1 MLDLRGVAGF
11 QPQLQEAAGDR
22 HIRVAAVV
30 VNADNV
36 GAAPRNNIADHTQ
49 LPGLVLQGNHQVC
62 LAPAHHQPARDHA
75 GENVHINV
83 AAGNQADG
91 LFARQRQLAEQRR
104 RYRGGTRALGN
115 QLLVFHQRE
124 DRGGDFVLA
133 HGHDV
138 VNVLLYH
145 FKGGFAGRL
154 DRNAVGKGVHMLQGF
169 VGVVVEGALHAGRT
183 GGLYAVH
190 LYVGAQ
196 ALDGKCH
203 AGNQPAAADGYHHGV
218 HIGQLIQN
226 LQPDGTLPG
235 NDQLVIVGV
244 DKGHTGFLLQLHRA
258 VVGVI
263 VGALDQLDLG
273 TQPLGAFYLH
283 NRGGI
288 RHTHHTGYAHAG
300 GCQRHALRVV
310 ARRAGN
316 YALGALLLGQLAD
329 FIVGAAQLKAAGHLQ
344 IFGF

>member
-1 MLDLRGVAGF
+1 M
-11 QPQLQEAAGDR
+11 
-22 HIRVAAVV
+22 

-36 GAAPRNNIADHTQ
+36 GTAPGNNIADRTQ
-49 LPGLVLQGNHQVC
+49 LPGLVLQGDHQVR
-62 LAPAHHQPARDHA
+62 LASAHHQPARDHA
-75 GENVHINV
+75 GEDVHVNV

-104 RYRGGTRALGN
+104 RHRGGTRALGN
-115 QLLVFHQRE
+115 QLLVFHQRK
-124 DRGGDFVLA
+124 DRGGDLVLA

-145 FKGGFAGRL
+145 FKGSFAGRL
-154 DRNAVGKGVHMLQGF
+154 DRNTVGKGVHAVQRF
-169 VGVVVEGALHAGRT
+169 VGVVAEGALHAGRT

-196 ALDGKCH
+196 ALDGKRH
-203 AGNQPAAADGYHHGV
+203 AGNQPAAADGHHHGV

-226 LQPDGTLPG
+226 LQPDGALPG

-263 VGALDQLDLG
+263 VGALDQLDPG

-288 RHTHHTGYAHAG
+288 RHTHHAGYAHAG

-310 ARRAGN
+310 ACRTGN
-316 YALGALLLGQLAD
+316 YALGAFLLGQLAD